1 MLHWR
6 VVPPHPAASQQLK
19 ALDLCWPSADYRSE
33 TSTDS
38 GFWLCWRSGSPP
50 ARARLPSILK
60 ARPRVCLCT
69 FGSALAQIPHAGYL
83 IRFLSP
89 TSPLSPGPPC
99 YVSSENALT
108 LMLPAGNIRSPSP
121 PDTPCSLAVT
131 LLVPVVFEGE
141 PSLLPTAPTTQVPTR
156 VSWCLELELLT
167 VSATSL
173 DRVRVKGQSGRVNN
187 SSHSGAV
194 SRTIRETPV
203 DLSHERDSHDLSRE
217 QAC

>member
-1 MLHWR
+1 MLAICGLQVRNKHRLWILAMLAIG
-6 VVPPHPAASQQLK
+6 V
-19 ALDLCWPSADYRSE
+19 
-33 TSTDS
+33 
-38 GFWLCWRSGSPP
+38 PP

-167 VSATSL
+167 VFQQLVLTGS
-173 DRVRVKGQSGRVNN
+173 
-187 SSHSGAV
+187 
-194 SRTIRETPV
+194 E
-203 DLSHERDSHDLSRE
+203 
-217 QAC
+217 